1 MIGPLEPTLARLL
14 TAATR
19 ATTYALTLGLAAS
32 FAFPGAA
39 VSKALLTLGLAI
51 LLLTPVARVVLSV
64 AGFIRHRDW
73 WFVLFTGTGF
83 ALLGA
88 GFTAAFR

>member
-1 MIGPLEPTLARLL
+1 MIKPLEPTLARLL
-14 TAATR
+14 TAGTR
-19 ATTYALTLGLAAS
+19 GTTYALTLGLAAS

-73 WFVLFTGTGF
+73 WFVLFTGTVL

-88 GFTAAFR
+88 SFTAAFR